1 MTQYISHA
9 KSEIADILLIINANW
24 DKHNRVKLGNG
35 FEVGVTSL
43 RLKTFAKGADSN
55 GVIKCKCCGL
65 EAKFFS
71 VDSFARSKTVS
82 YHINL
87 YGELNGKDILF
98 THDHILARSL
108 GGKDDISNT
117 QVMCSPCNSAKGK
130 IERAELLARR
140 DAGEHLPCAKKKKK
154 KKKVV
159 PC

>member
-9 KSEIADILLIINANW
+9 ISEIADVLPIIKSNW
-24 DKHNRVKLGNG
+24 DKHDRVKLGNG

-43 RLKTFAKGADSN
+43 RLKTFAKGADSK
-55 GVIKCKCCGL
+55 GVIKCVCCGT

-71 VDSFARSKTVS
+71 VDSFARSKTMS

-87 YGELNGKDILF
+87 YGKINGKDILF

-108 GGKDDISNT
+108 GGKDDISNS
-117 QVMCSPCNSAKGK
+117 QVMCSPCNSAKSK
-130 IERAELLARR
+130 IETAELLARR
-140 DAGEHLPCAKKKKK
+140 GAGEHLPGAKKKKK
-154 KKKVV
+154 KKVT